1 MTDFSDKL
9 KEAAELRSKRLEICN
24 ACPEFNK
31 VTTQCNKCGCIMS
44 IKTIIKKTECP
55 LGKW

>member
-1 MTDFSDKL
+1 MTDFKEKL
-9 KEAAELRSKRLEICN
+9 KEAADLKNSRLKICH

-31 VTTQCNKCGCIMS
+31 TTTQCNKCGCIMS
-44 IKTIIKKTECP
+44 IKAIIKKTECP

>member
-1 MTDFSDKL
+1 MTDLSDKL
-9 KEAAELRSKRLEICN
+9 KEAAELRNKRLEICN
-24 ACPEFNK
+24 SCPEFNK